1 MKTKIT
7 KNSKIALLA
16 LIFFSPILF
25 SPVLFSPVG
34 NNLQAQEQKSSKTTG
49 WFVGIN
55 PFSPSIEL
63 ETKHSES
70 YTNFTRITE
79 TISGDIET
87 RREVTVDS
95 NITSTSAADLR
106 VEYEINILAFNER
119 AAPVTIQDK
128 IDSVEAAKIACSD
141 DVDYNVGR
149 IYKDFILAC

>member
-1 MKTKIT
+1 MKTKT
-7 KNSKIALLA
+7 NNENQNHKKQQNRT
-16 LIFFSPILF
+16 FSANILF
-25 SPVLFSPVG
+25 SCIIFSCRG

-106 VEYEINILAFNER
+106 VEYEINI
-119 AAPVTIQDK
+119 VSI
-128 IDSVEAAKIACSD
+128 
-141 DVDYNVGR
+141 
-149 IYKDFILAC
+149 

>member
-1 MKTKIT
+1 MKTKTT

-16 LIFFSPILF
+16 LILF

-63 ETKHSES
+63 ETKHSGS

-106 VEYEINILAFNER
+106 VEYEIHLKSIV
-119 AAPVTIQDK
+119 VTLNDEEIPATLQNKLDT
-128 IDSVEAAKIACSD
+128 VAAAKDLCLRDIREHASFL
-141 DVDYNVGR
+141 
-149 IYKDFILAC
+149 KQ